1 MMQAKLAVQSLLHN
15 LQRYALFILSS
26 SLLIGVNFI
35 FISILQ
41 NNTINNSSGGPI
53 VRAMIVVGLVFL
65 VMLSVA
71 FMFYSNG
78 FLMRQ
83 RNRELGVYNI
93 LGMTRGDLE
102 FIIMVQNLIMYV
114 VSLVAG
120 LVIGISFQ
128 KLAFLALRRLL
139 DTTAIVSSIDLVVI
153 GEVAGLFAVIYVM
166 LFSYSVAKINKLNP
180 INLLKSA
187 SQAPEEPKSRWI
199 MGILGIVCLAVGY
212 YLSIVTR
219 PQLSALSTFIIA
231 AILVVIGTYFLFIAG
246 SVIILKALRKNKK
259 FYYKPNHFI
268 SVSGMLFRM
277 KQNGAGLASIC
288 LLCTSTLVVLVSVI
302 SLYSNYQKTLVNM
315 LNYDVVRTDQR
326 KLSASETEKVNK
338 IAKQNHVEVGQI
350 RQMQTVS
357 GLPVKVNGNQIKNYD
372 DENYTRI
379 NDSINGL
386 TLADYNR
393 WNNKNVQL
401 GDNELLIYSENGK
414 FKHKT
419 VELNGKKYQVKVTN
433 DFSAPSVPTINV
445 NQIYVV
451 GNNLDMVMQALDW
464 ENYNKE
470 YSEEASKP
478 EYETAYNLVGSKRDK
493 LKATQEIEKQ
503 IPAEGGYYTFKP
515 KLESDLQAVFGSLL
529 FVGALIGIV
538 MSITTALII
547 YYKQVSE
554 GIADRGNFATMQKVG
569 LSFKETKKAIHSQVL
584 MVFMLPI
591 AGAVIN
597 LGFATPALRSILKL
611 LGMWDTKIFT
621 TVSLAVTA
629 ALLVCYVVIYLLT
642 ARIYQRMVNK

>member
-1 MMQAKLAVQSLLHN
+1 
-15 LQRYALFILSS
+15 
-26 SLLIGVNFI
+26 
-35 FISILQ
+35 
-41 NNTINNSSGGPI
+41 
-53 VRAMIVVGLVFL
+53 
-65 VMLSVA
+65 
-71 FMFYSNG
+71 
-78 FLMRQ
+78 
-83 RNRELGVYNI
+83 
-93 LGMTRGDLE
+93 
-102 FIIMVQNLIMYV
+102 
-114 VSLVAG
+114 
-120 LVIGISFQ
+120 
-128 KLAFLALRRLL
+128 
-139 DTTAIVSSIDLVVI
+139 
-153 GEVAGLFAVIYVM
+153 
-166 LFSYSVAKINKLNP
+166 
-180 INLLKSA
+180 
-187 SQAPEEPKSRWI
+187 
-199 MGILGIVCLAVGY
+199 
-212 YLSIVTR
+212 
-219 PQLSALSTFIIA
+219 
-231 AILVVIGTYFLFIAG
+231 
-246 SVIILKALRKNKK
+246 
-259 FYYKPNHFI
+259 
-268 SVSGMLFRM
+268 
-277 KQNGAGLASIC
+277 
-288 LLCTSTLVVLVSVI
+288 
-302 SLYSNYQKTLVNM
+302 M